1 MLKRLTEWTI
11 SLAGRKSARY
21 WLGFIAFVENSVFV
35 IPADVLF
42 VPMSM
47 VKPHRAWH
55 YALIAT
61 VFSVLGGIAGWLL
74 GFYAYEALAR
84 PIVEFYGKVDSFDTL
99 RNSASFE
106 LILLLMVTSGLSHV
120 PPIKIVTIL
129 AGVVGLNLWL
139 FILLALITRGLR
151 FCLLAFI
158 LQRYGTLILAFVL
171 RRLTF
176 IVITASILLLG
187 AWIIYKFMI

>member
-1 MLKRLTEWTI
+1 MLKRLTEWII
-11 SLAGRKSARY
+11 SLAGRKSAQY

-35 IPADVLF
+35 IPVDVLF

-84 PIVEFYGKVDSFDTL
+84 PILEFYGKVDSFENL
-99 RNSASFE
+99 RSSASFE
-106 LILLLMVTSGLSHV
+106 LILLLMVTSGLSHL

-139 FILLALITRGLR
+139 FILLALITRGGR

-158 LQRYGTLILAFVL
+158 LQRYGTILLAFVL

-176 IVITASILLLG
+176 IVIAASILLLG
-187 AWIIYKFMI
+187 AWIIYKFMT